1 MPDGEFLCPKCKA
14 DEAALPPTP
23 SNRSRS
29 NSATVAMPQDRA
41 NGQVGK
47 NGGQSMSAAG
57 VPRASGEGAAM
68 GLCNG
73 GLSRAEGQHGV
84 GEEDAGVN
92 IVATDGSPV
101 EVTQIA
107 RLERD
112 HFFFVCV
119 YVMGYFLVWSL
130 MAFHE
135 STDEGVGERA

>member
-29 NSATVAMPQDRA
+29 NSATVSMPQARA
-41 NGQVGK
+41 NGQLGK

-57 VPRASGEGAAM
+57 VAGASGAGAGAAM

-73 GLSRAEGQHGV
+73 GLSRAEGQQGV
-84 GEEDAGVN
+84 GEEDAGVI

-107 RLERD
+107 RLEHD
-112 HFFFVCV
+112 FFLCVCV
-119 YVMGYFLVWSL
+119 YVHVM
-130 MAFHE
+130 E
-135 STDEGVGERA
+135 